1 MSDHAVAPPR
11 SASAVAPDD
20 AGEQLRA
27 AREVIAVLKRR
38 LIQAEE
44 GIAAS
49 RFALHKTL
57 AGLEN
62 TVVERNR
69 ALVDSEARY
78 RTLFEH
84 SPNMQLIV
92 DAGRRIVAANHTCS
106 EGLGQPLSML
116 IGLPVSELFD
126 ERSLPRLATL
136 SAGAPEQELTLLN
149 DSTVVVTAASLPG
162 EDDTLLVSLRD
173 VTARLEL
180 TRKLEHAQRLAA
192 IGRLAAGVAH
202 EINNPLA
209 VLQLGLEH
217 VLGTMGVEGGMRQ
230 RLEQL
235 VEHADRIARIVE
247 SLNDFARPRSPLRE
261 RLSVRGLLRSA
272 AQVAQ
277 KPLQSV
283 NLVLDVQPDNL
294 ELYGDRGQIEQ
305 VLVNLLSNAGRAA
318 GHGGEVRIDARAEG
332 SRGVVRVLDSGP
344 GVEPQLLPQLF
355 SPFVTGAGGM
365 GLGLSISWGL
375 VQENGGT
382 LRVEN
387 RGGGGACFELTLP
400 LPLSPSQAPKEGASI
415 PAQGLRVLCVEDE
428 PVLLALLLTM
438 LRELGHTPVPAR
450 TAEEALQRLEQGTV
464 DALLTDVQLP
474 GMSGDQLSDLV
485 NRRHPALRDRTVLM
499 SGMFHAVPPG
509 QRWLQKPFSFD
520 DLTRALD
527 ALPR

>member
-1 MSDHAVAPPR
+1 MS
-11 SASAVAPDD
+11 SASEHDEAN
-20 AGEQLRA
+20 EQLRA

-38 LIQAEE
+38 LSQAED

-62 TVVERNR
+62 TVVERSR
-69 ALVDSEARY
+69 ALVESEARY
-78 RTLFEH
+78 RALFEH

-92 DAGRRIVAANHTCS
+92 DARQNIVAANHTCC

-116 IGLPVSELFD
+116 IGQPLTALFD
-126 ERSLPRLATL
+126 ERCAPRVAAL
-136 SAGAPEQELTLLN
+136 SASSPEQELTLLN
-149 DSTVVVTAASLPG
+149 ESTVVVTAACLPG
-162 EDDTLLVSLRD
+162 EDGGLLVSLRD

-217 VLGTMGVEGGMRQ
+217 VLGTMGVDGGMRE

-261 RLSVRGLLRSA
+261 RLPVQGLLRSA

-277 KPLQSV
+277 RPLQGVSLLL
-283 NLVLDVQPDNL
+283 NVQPADL

-318 GHGGEVRIDARAEG
+318 GSGGEVRIEARADG
-332 SRGVVRVLDSGP
+332 SRGVLRVLDNGP
-344 GVEPQLLPQLF
+344 GVEPQLLPHLF
-355 SPFVTGAGGM
+355 SPFVTGTGGM

-387 RGGGGACFELTLP
+387 RPGGGACFEVSLP
-400 LPLSPSQAPKEGASI
+400 LPLSPSQSPKPNTE

-428 PVLLALLLTM
+428 PVLLNLLLTM
-438 LRELGHTPVPAR
+438 LRELGHTPLPAR
-450 TAEEALQRLEQGTV
+450 TAEEALQRLEQDTV

>member
-1 MSDHAVAPPR
+1 MSIDGGE
-11 SASAVAPDD
+11 DL
-20 AGEQLRA
+20 GEQLRA

-44 GIAAS
+44 GIATS
-49 RFALHKTL
+49 RFALHKAL

-62 TVVERNR
+62 TVVERSR
-69 ALVDSEARY
+69 ALVESEARY
-78 RTLFEH
+78 RALFEH

-92 DAGRRIVAANHTCS
+92 DANRRIVAANHTCS
-106 EGLGQPLSML
+106 EGLGQPPAML
-116 IGLPVSELFD
+116 IGQPLADLFD
-126 ERSLPRLATL
+126 ERSLQRIAGL
-136 SAGAPEQELTLLN
+136 SAAAPEQELTLLN
-149 DSTVVVTAASLPG
+149 DSTVVVTAAALPG
-162 EDDTLLVSLRD
+162 EDGALLVSLRD

-217 VLGTMGVEGGMRQ
+217 VLGTMGVDRAMRE

-235 VEHADRIARIVE
+235 VDHADRIAHIVE

-261 RLSVRGLLRSA
+261 RLPLQGLLRSA
-272 AQVAQ
+272 AQIAH
-277 KPLQSV
+277 KPLHGARM
-283 NLVLDVQPDNL
+283 VLDVQPEGL

-305 VLVNLLSNAGRAA
+305 VLVNLLANAGRAA
-318 GHGGEVRIDARAEG
+318 GPSGEVRVEGRIEG
-332 SRGVVRVLDSGP
+332 SRGVVRVLDDGP
-344 GVEPQLLPQLF
+344 GVEPGLMPHLF
-355 SPFVTGAGGM
+355 SPFVTGAGGT

-375 VQENGGT
+375 AQENGGT
-382 LRVEN
+382 LRVSN
-387 RGGGGACFELTLP
+387 RPERGACFELSLP
-400 LPLSPSQAPKEGASI
+400 LPLTPSLPPPSGATGS
-415 PAQGLRVLCVEDE
+415 AQGLRVLCVEDE
-428 PVLLALLLTM
+428 PVLLNLLLTM
-438 LRELGHTPVPAR
+438 LRELGHSPVPAR
-450 TAEEALQRLEQGTV
+450 TAEEALHWLESDTV

>member
-1 MSDHAVAPPR
+1 MS
-11 SASAVAPDD
+11 SAAEHDD
-20 AGEQLRA
+20 LDEQLRA
-27 AREVIAVLKRR
+27 AREVISVLKRR
-38 LIQAEE
+38 LVQAED

-49 RFALHKTL
+49 RFALHKAL

-62 TVVERNR
+62 TVLERSR
-69 ALVDSEARY
+69 ALVESEARY
-78 RTLFEH
+78 RALFEH

-92 DAGRRIVAANHTCS
+92 DAQKRIVAANHTCTDALRQPPS
-106 EGLGQPLSML
+106 MLIGQPLSA
-116 IGLPVSELFD
+116 LFD
-126 ERSLPRLATL
+126 ERWAPRIAAL
-136 SAGAPEQELTLLN
+136 SAATPEQELTMLN
-149 DSTVVVTAASLPG
+149 DSTVALTVAALPG
-162 EDDTLLVSLRD
+162 EDGALLVSLRD

-217 VLGTMGVEGGMRQ
+217 VLGSMGVEGGMRE
-230 RLEQL
+230 RLDQL

-261 RLSVRGLLRSA
+261 RLPVQGLLRGA

-277 KPLQSV
+277 KPLHGVS
-283 NLVLDVQPDNL
+283 LVLDVQPENL

-318 GHGGEVRIDARAEG
+318 GSGGEVRIEARADG
-332 SRGVVRVLDSGP
+332 SRGIVRVLDDGP
-344 GVEPQLLPQLF
+344 GVDPQLLPHLF

-387 RGGGGACFELTLP
+387 RPGTGACFEVALP
-400 LPLSPSQAPKEGASI
+400 LPPSASESPQASSAPV
-415 PAQGLRVLCVEDE
+415 QGLRVLCVEDE
-428 PVLLALLLTM
+428 PVLLNLLLTM
-438 LRELGHTPVPAR
+438 LRELGHTPVAAR
-450 TAEEALQRLEQGTV
+450 TAEEALQRLEQDPV

-474 GMSGDQLSDLV
+474 GMSGDQLSELV
-485 NRRHPALRDRTVLM
+485 KRKHPALRDRTVLM

-520 DLTRALD
+520 DLTRALES
-527 ALPR
+527 LPR

>member
-1 MSDHAVAPPR
+1 MSAPREHEHAGEQV
-11 SASAVAPDD
+11 D
-20 AGEQLRA
+20 EQLRA
-27 AREVIAVLKRR
+27 AREVVAVLKRR
-38 LIQAEE
+38 VIQAEE

-49 RFALHKTL
+49 RFALHKAL

-62 TVVERNR
+62 TVVERSR
-69 ALVDSEARY
+69 ALVESEARY
-78 RTLFEH
+78 RALFEH
-84 SPNMQLIV
+84 SPNMQLII
-92 DAGRRIVAANHTCS
+92 DAQRRIVAANHTCCES
-106 EGLGQPLSML
+106 LGQPLSML
-116 IGLPVSELFD
+116 LGQPLAELFD
-126 ERSLPRLATL
+126 ERCAPRIAAL
-136 SAGAPEQELTLLN
+136 SADASEQELTLLN
-149 DSTVVVTAASLPG
+149 DCTVVVTAASLPG
-162 EDDTLLVSLRD
+162 EDRGLLVSLRD

-217 VLGTMGVEGGMRQ
+217 VLATMGVDGGMRQ

-235 VEHADRIARIVE
+235 VDHADRIARIVE

-261 RLSVRGLLRSA
+261 RLPVLSLLRSA
-272 AQVAQ
+272 AEVAQ
-277 KPLQSV
+277 KPLHAAS
-283 NLVLDVQPDNL
+283 LVLDVQPDDL
-294 ELYGDRGQIEQ
+294 ELWGDRGQIEQ
-305 VLVNLLSNAGRAA
+305 VLVNLLSNAGRAV
-318 GHGGEVRIDARAEG
+318 GNGGEVRIEARADG
-332 SRGVVRVLDSGP
+332 SRGLVRVLDDGP
-344 GVEPQLLPQLF
+344 GVEPQLLPHLF

-387 RGGGGACFELTLP
+387 RASGGACFELALALP
-400 LPLSPSQAPKEGASI
+400 QSPSQSPDPDTQPSH
-415 PAQGLRVLCVEDE
+415 GLRVLCVEDE
-428 PVLLALLLTM
+428 PVLLNLLLTM

-450 TAEEALQRLEQGTV
+450 SAEEALQRLEQETV

-485 NRRHPALRDRTVLM
+485 NRKHPALRDRTVLM